1 MNQSSTGK
9 IKLLI
14 VDDITETR
22 ENLRKLLYFE
32 TDIEIVGTAANG
44 RDAIEQAKILR
55 PDIILM
61 DINMPDMDGITT
73 SQEIGKV
80 SPMSQVIM
88 MSVQSEADYLRRS
101 MLAGAVDFLTKPFSS
116 EELTTSIHR
125 VYEMGVS
132 RRVSTPSPVASEPG
146 TPTSSVHRKL
156 RPLRGGK
163 LLLVYSP
170 KGGTGCSM
178 VATNL
183 AVALAK
189 LTNQKVVL
197 VDTSLQFGDVGVLLN
212 LPGNPNVADATSK
225 IDSLDMELMAAIL
238 SPHPSGI
245 QALPAPSSPEMA
257 EAVTAEELKATLS
270 FLRAHYDYV
279 VVDTWSYL
287 DDTVLAAMDL
297 ADRLL
302 LVVTP
307 EIPSIKSA
315 KQFFEVAEAL
325 TFTDDRIDLVLNK
338 VIPRDG
344 IRPEQLESSIRHEI
358 RCQIPFDAKTVR
370 QACNQGQPF
379 VFAEP
384 NNPLTEVVLDLARQ
398 ELALLDPQPEPD
410 AEEKPTPSPVGQK
423 KQTGLFGRLKR

>member
-1 MNQSSTGK
+1 MNQSPTGK
-9 IKLLI
+9 IRLLI

-32 TDIEIVGTAANG
+32 TDIEIVGTASNG
-44 RDAIEQAKILR
+44 REAIEQAKALR
-55 PDIILM
+55 PDIVLM

-80 SPMSQVIM
+80 APMTQVIM

-101 MLAGAVDFLTKPFSS
+101 MLAGAMDFLTKPFTS
-116 EELTTSIHR
+116 EELATSIHR

-132 RRVSTPSPVASEPG
+132 RRASMPQPASAEPG
-146 TPTSSVHRKL
+146 EPTGATHRKP
-156 RPLRGGK
+156 RTPRGGK

-178 VATNL
+178 LATNL
-183 AVALAK
+183 AVALGK
-189 LTNQKVVL
+189 LTGKKVVL

-212 LPGNPNVADATSK
+212 LPGSPNLTDATSK
-225 IDSLDMELMAAIL
+225 INSLDAELMGAIL
-238 SPHPSGI
+238 APHPSGI
-245 QALPAPSSPEMA
+245 RVLPAPSSPEMA
-257 EAVTAEELKATLS
+257 EAIAAEDIKAILS
-270 FLRAHYDYV
+270 FLRANNDYV
-279 VVDTWSYL
+279 IVDTWSYL

-325 TFTDDRIDLVLNK
+325 TFSDDRIDLVLNK

-344 IRPEQLESSIRHEI
+344 IRPEQLESSIRHQI
-358 RCQIPFDAKTVR
+358 QCQIPFDAKTVR

-379 VFAEP
+379 VLSEP
-384 NNPLTEVVLDLARQ
+384 NSPLTEAIQNLARLV
-398 ELALLDPQPEPD
+398 LAQLDPQPEPEIEVEP
-410 AEEKPTPSPVGQK
+410 ASSQTEQK
-423 KQTGLFGRLKR
+423 KRTGLFGRLKR